1 MEKITKYFKH
11 DYEND
16 TTIEYVNTG
25 LYSML
30 NCSFTSEDPDYGTDT
45 IHSNLSSPPKPREQM
60 AYEVAQEIAAYLDAT
75 EDGTYRKNG
84 VPYERQYG
92 VFSNSTLYAIE
103 KALHEIAEGYHPN
116 KWYAT
121 IADAS
126 FLMAKRFLENSD
138 VTFAFCESDREE
150 AKGNP
155 VKHEDNGGWHGVKR
169 IPGFFDNEPNEFIVA
184 VGHYGG
190 GNVGFG
196 YADYE
201 ATDELSEISRAIRK
215 AICEA
220 TGWDAENYIYIEE
233 DEKEGN

>member
-11 DYEND
+11 DYDND

-45 IHSNLSSPPKPREQM
+45 LHYTSDPAVSEEQM
-60 AYEVAQEIAAYLDAT
+60 AYEMGKEITDYCNKQDAGRYN
-75 EDGTYRKNG
+75 EVSR
-84 VPYERQYG
+84 VMRMIYG
-92 VFSNSTLYAIE
+92 DYSNSTLYAIE
-103 KALHEIAEGYHPN
+103 KALHEIAEGYHPD

-126 FLMAKRFLENSD
+126 YLMAKRFLENSD

-155 VKHEDNGGWHGVKR
+155 AEHEDNGGWHGVKR
-169 IPGFFDNEPNEFIVA
+169 IPGFFDNESNEFIVA

-196 YADYE
+196 YADYG
-201 ATDELSEISRAIRK
+201 ATDEPSEISRAIRK

-220 TGWDAENYIYIEE
+220 TGWDADNYIYIEE

>member
-1 MEKITKYFKH
+1 MEKITKYFDH

-30 NCSFTSEDPDYGTDT
+30 NCSYTSEDPDYGTDT
-45 IHSNLSSPPKPREQM
+45 LHWTSSKPVRMAQI
-60 AYEVAQEIAAYLDAT
+60 AYEMKTRLTRYLNKMDRG
-75 EDGTYRKNG
+75 DYCDVDDSDRFMFGDY
-84 VPYERQYG
+84 
-92 VFSNSTLYAIE
+92 SNSTLYAIE
-103 KALHEIAEGYHPN
+103 KALDEISNDYRPN

-126 FLMAKRFLENSD
+126 YLMAKRFLENSD
-138 VTFAFCESDREE
+138 VTFAFCESDSLE
-150 AKGNP
+150 AK
-155 VKHEDNGGWHGVKR
+155 EDPAEHGDDGGWHGVKR

-196 YADYE
+196 YADYG
-201 ATDELSEISRAIRK
+201 ATDELSEISYAIRK

-220 TGWDAENYIYIEE
+220 TGWDAYNYIYIEE